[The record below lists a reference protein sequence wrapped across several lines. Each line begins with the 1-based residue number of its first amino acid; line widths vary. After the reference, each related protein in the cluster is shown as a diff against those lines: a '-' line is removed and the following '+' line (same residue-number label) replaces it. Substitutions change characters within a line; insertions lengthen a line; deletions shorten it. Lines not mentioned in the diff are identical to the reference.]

1 MPVFNL
7 KIRNFFNATSQ
18 PWRETG
24 ETEVNRLPAY
34 VKGAMLPETRGLAV
48 TPQRA
53 SLRRPP
59 PVH

>member
-1 MPVFNL
+1 MLAFNL
-7 KIRNFFNATSQ
+7 KIRNFFNTAFH

-24 ETEVNRLPAY
+24 DPEVNRLPASM
-34 VKGAMLPETRGLAV
+34 KGGMLPETRGLNV